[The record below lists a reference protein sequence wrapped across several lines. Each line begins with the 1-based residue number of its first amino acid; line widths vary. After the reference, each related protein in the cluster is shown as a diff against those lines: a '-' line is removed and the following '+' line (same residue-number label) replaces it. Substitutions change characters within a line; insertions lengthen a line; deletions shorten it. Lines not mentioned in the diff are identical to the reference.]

1 VRPVATQLSEWSQL
15 GISAVDGYQQG
26 GDARVMGITVL
37 GPTQVAGAG
46 TLSPRDRVVLGVL
59 VANRGASVAPG
70 QLADALWGE
79 APPDSWRKV
88 VQTVVMRLRKVV
100 GASAIETTSA
110 GYQLK
115 VAPADVDAWCFAD
128 LVDHARALAE
138 VGELD
143 RAVYA
148 LDDALAQWHGEP
160 LEDLDGWPLAAA
172 EVARLRELRRLAE
185 EQRLEAL
192 VDLSLDD
199 EAIATATA
207 LAVAEP
213 LRERR
218 WELLALALYRSGRQ
232 GEALRALSRARL
244 TLREELGV
252 EPRPELV
259 ALEQAILN
267 QDRALAARVGRRPAV
282 SERCPYKGLES
293 YDVDDAES
301 FFGRDIDV
309 AACRQK
315 LAEAGTL
322 VVTGGSG
329 SGKSSLVRAGLV
341 TVLRAEGRAVA
352 ICVPGADPT
361 AAVAAAVASAAPE
374 AALVVDQAEE
384 LFTVC
389 TDAEARNRFVDAI
402 AACASTSPVVI
413 VLRADHVGSTAAHP
427 ALRHFVEDGLYLL
440 GAMTE
445 PQLREAIEG
454 PARLAGLRLEPGLVD
469 LLVRDVVGEP
479 GALPLLSHA
488 LAETWARREGR
499 VLTVAGYRD
508 TGGVQGAVAT
518 TAERLYEALPSDQQ
532 ATTRAVL
539 LRLVEVGEEGDP
551 VPHRLPRAAIVD
563 DRQRHVIDTLLRARL
578 LTAGTDSLEIA
589 HEALARAWPRL
600 RGWLDEDRE
609 GQRIRQ
615 HLSATAEEWD
625 ALERDPTELY
635 RGARLDGALQWARS
649 SADRLAPT
657 EQQFLDASVAAQE
670 EEVRGHRRVARRLR
684 IQVAGLTVLLVV
696 ALVAAGLAVVEQGRA
711 DDHAS
716 RADAI
721 ALAAQV
727 SDISTLARTL
737 PASQVDLALLLGVE
751 SHRLQPAIETEGALE
766 TALARTPPGLER
778 VVRLDSPTLSPGIA
792 ADGRLLA
799 VPRADGTVRLLS
811 VPSLEEERV
820 LRGRDGPAG
829 IARFNGDGSR
839 VAVGGVGGSVHV
851 WDVTSGRLD
860 GAPLETGGRF
870 AFGFF
875 DPADPIRL
883 FTVAADGVKGTVVLW
898 DRRDSAH
905 PVPVGQPYRFE
916 VDRKASPVATISSD
930 GSVLAAGSSVF
941 GSTAIFDV
949 HTHAR
954 LREIPG
960 SPGEFVPGTRTL
972 ATTETGSGQIQP
984 RDAMTG
990 LPAGAPLK
998 GFDLVGGA
1006 VAITADGARL
1016 AAFDGDRGIRVFDL
1030 GTRSQVGVPLG
1041 LDTRDLP
1048 VGFLADGRLL
1058 TSGGSAIGIWRVGVT
1073 APPFAV
1079 GLHGGYPPTQQVR
1092 GALVAGT
1099 DDVITESWE
1108 GEPLLRWDAS
1118 SGALHGPAVHDEAS
1132 NWFSVSPDGKY
1143 LAAPTADYSRFGI
1156 WSVATGERVATFD
1169 DGPPLGILAFWS
1181 PRGDMVVTGAVNE
1194 RFVVV
1199 WDVSDPRRPV
1209 RLREL
1214 VLEDEPLGFPNVVVH
1229 PWWSVDG
1236 RLLAVV
1242 DYELDTVTVFDA
1254 GSGRRIWS
1262 DALAGDVGQ
1271 VAFSPEGETLAVVSW
1286 DADGS
1291 SILTLWEIGEW
1302 DRRRS
1307 VVIPGSR
1314 AVGVE
1319 FLRGG
1324 EVLLTTSEIAGEAG
1338 FGSAVGSSGAQLWDA
1353 ATLEPVGEP
1362 LLLGVSGSGHVDRD
1376 AEGDRAIIGSGGGT
1390 LLVWDL
1396 DVDHWE
1402 DMACD
1407 IAGRNLT
1414 RAEWVQYLPGER
1426 YHATCKEWPAGE

>member
-1 VRPVATQLSEWSQL
+1 
-15 GISAVDGYQQG
+15 
-26 GDARVMGITVL
+26 
-37 GPTQVAGAG
+37 
-46 TLSPRDRVVLGVL
+46 
-59 VANRGASVAPG
+59 
-70 QLADALWGE
+70 
-79 APPDSWRKV
+79 
-88 VQTVVMRLRKVV
+88 
-100 GASAIETTSA
+100 
-110 GYQLK
+110 
-115 VAPADVDAWCFAD
+115 
-128 LVDHARALAE
+128 
-138 VGELD
+138 
-143 RAVYA
+143 
-148 LDDALAQWHGEP
+148 
-160 LEDLDGWPLAAA
+160 
-172 EVARLRELRRLAE
+172 
-185 EQRLEAL
+185 
-192 VDLSLDD
+192 
-199 EAIATATA
+199 A

-213 LRERR
+213 LREHR

-252 EPRPELV
+252 EPRAELV
-259 ALEQAILN
+259 SLERAILD
-267 QDRALAARVGRRPAV
+267 QDPALAARVGRRPAV

-301 FFGRDIDV
+301 FFGRDVDV

-341 TVLRAEGRAVA
+341 PVLRAEGRAIA
-352 ICVPGADPT
+352 ICVPGADPA
-361 AAVAAAVASAAPE
+361 AAVAAAVASAAPQ

-389 TDAEARNRFVDAI
+389 ADAEARSRFVDAI
-402 AACASTSPVVI
+402 AAGASSSPVVI

-427 ALRHFVEDGLYLL
+427 ALRRFVEDGLYLL

-454 PARLAGLRLEPGLVD
+454 PARQAGLRLEPGLVD
-469 LLVRDVVGEP
+469 LLVRDVVDEP

-508 TGGVQGAVAT
+508 TGGVQGAVAR
-518 TAERLYEALPSDQQ
+518 TAERLYETLPADQQ

-539 LRLVEVGEEGDP
+539 LRLVEVGDEGDP

-563 DRQRHVIDTLLRARL
+563 DGQRHVIDTLLRARL
-578 LTAGTDSLEIA
+578 LTAGTDCLEIA

-615 HLSATAEEWD
+615 HLSAAAEEWD
-625 ALERDPTELY
+625 ALGRDPTEHY
-635 RGARLDGALQWARS
+635 RGARLDGALQWART
-649 SADRLAPT
+649 SADQLAPA
-657 EQQFLDASVAAQE
+657 EQEFLDASVAAQE
-670 EEVRGHRRVARRLR
+670 EEVRGHRSVARRLR
-684 IQVAGLTVLLVV
+684 IQVAGLTVLLVG
-696 ALVAAGLAVVEQGRA
+696 ALVAAGLAVIEQRRA

-716 RADAI
+716 RADAV

-751 SHRLQPAIETEGALE
+751 SHRLQAAIETEGALE
-766 TALARTPPGLER
+766 TALARTPLGLEQ
-778 VVRLDSPTLSPGIA
+778 VVRLDSPTLSLGIA
-792 ADGRLLA
+792 PDGRMLA

-829 IARFNGDGSR
+829 IARFRGDGER

-860 GAPLETGGRF
+860 GAPLETDGRF
-870 AFGFF
+870 AFAFF
-875 DPADPIRL
+875 DPADPTRL
-883 FTVAADGVKGTVVLW
+883 FTVAADGVNGGVVLW
-898 DRRDSAH
+898 DRGDPAH

-930 GSVLAAGSSVF
+930 GSVLAAGSSIY

-949 HTHAR
+949 RTQAL

-960 SPGEFVPGTRTL
+960 SPGEFVPGTQTL
-972 ATTETGSGQIQP
+972 AIAETDSGQIML

-990 LPAGAPLK
+990 LPDGAPLT
-998 GFDLVGGA
+998 GFDRAVGA
-1006 VAITADGARL
+1006 VAMTDDGARL

-1030 GTRSQVGVPLG
+1030 GTRRQVGVPLG

-1048 VGFLADGRLL
+1048 VGFLPDGRLL
-1058 TSGGSAIGIWRVGVT
+1058 TSGGTAIGIWRVGVT

-1079 GLHGGYPPTQQVR
+1079 GLDGGYPPTQQVR

-1099 DDVITESWE
+1099 DDVITQDWDFDHR
-1108 GEPLLRWDAS
+1108 LLRWDAS
-1118 SGALHGPAVHDEAS
+1118 TGAQKGIAAHGEAS
-1132 NWFSVSPDGKY
+1132 NFFSLSPDGKF
-1143 LAAPTADYSRFGI
+1143 LAAPVADYSAFGI
-1156 WSVATGERVATFD
+1156 WNVATGERIATFD
-1169 DGPPLGILAFWS
+1169 DGPPTGILAFWS
-1181 PRGDMVVTGAVNE
+1181 PTGDMVATGAGDE
-1194 RFVVV
+1194 RYVVL

-1209 RLREL
+1209 RVREL
-1214 VLEDEPLGFPNVVVH
+1214 ALEDEPLGFSGVVVH
-1229 PWWSVDG
+1229 PWWSEDG
-1236 RLLAVV
+1236 RLLAAV
-1242 DYELDTVTVFDA
+1242 DYELDTVTVFDV
-1254 GSGRRIWS
+1254 GSGREIWS
-1262 DALAGDVGQ
+1262 DALGGDVGQ
-1271 VAFSPEGETLAVVSW
+1271 VAFSPDGETLAVVSW
-1286 DADGS
+1286 QADGS

-1302 DRRRS
+1302 DRQRS
-1307 VVIPGSR
+1307 VVIPGSL

-1324 EVLLTTSEIAGEAG
+1324 EVLVTTSEIAGEAG

-1353 ATLEPVGEP
+1353 ATLEPIGEP
-1362 LLLGVSGSGHVDRD
+1362 LLLGVSGSGYVDRD
-1376 AEGDRAIIGSGGGT
+1376 ARGDRAVIGSGGGT

-1396 DVDHWE
+1396 DVSHWK

-1414 RAEWVQYLPGER
+1414 RAEWAQYLPGER
-1426 YHATCKEWPAGE
+1426 YHPTCKEWPAGE